1 MESRGKRGLQSKS
14 RQKRRLW
21 LGAASLVVC
30 VGLAAAGL
38 LLAERFSPEAESTA
52 EQPLPMLLPAP
63 EAAEFQMTGLER
75 GWVRFADGAIYET
88 SDGGENWSAVR
99 MEADDESGAPLASG
113 TMGAGT
119 VRQPSSGEGAV
130 QETSR
135 QTAAPAPAADA
146 GAAGGTEAGAS
157 VAEGADMQTG
167 GTIVYLAPD
176 AQPSIQT
183 IELAGERHVVRQS
196 QFATARIGWALLG
209 GGTDRQIP
217 LLVTVDGGDSWSR
230 TFTAEVRTAF
240 RDESERESL
249 AAKEAALYP
258 TPEAAKTAMRSAW
271 SVLPEQAAV
280 GDAVLVRHALPGEV
294 DWQGKTY
301 PLQPFGTGYYTYL
314 PVGMSVKPGEYAI
327 GDKKLKV
334 TAKTFSTQHLQVSQQ
349 MESMRQDTERIAADQ
364 KKIDAA
370 RSKSA
375 AEFLYDSP
383 FVQPIE
389 GRLTT
394 PYGYTRYVNGKWASS
409 HTAIDLA
416 AKQGTPIKA
425 TNDGVVALAD
435 SLYLT
440 GNAIYID
447 HGMGL
452 FSQYAHLHE
461 LNVKTGDK
469 VKKGDIIGT
478 VGSTGFSTGPHLHF
492 TFWMHNVPT
501 NPNRFFDTTPFHWG
515 GVQP

>member
-21 LGAASLVVC
+21 LGAASLAVC

-38 LLAERFSPEAESTA
+38 LLAERSSPEAESTA

-63 EAAEFQMTGLER
+63 EATEFQMTGLER
-75 GWVRFADGAIYET
+75 GWVRFADGVTYET
-88 SDGGENWSAVR
+88 RDGGENWSAVR
-99 MEADDESGAPLASG
+99 MEAEAPV
-113 TMGAGT
+113 T
-119 VRQPSSGEGAV
+119 EGGD
-130 QETSR
+130 T
-135 QTAAPAPAADA
+135 
-146 GAAGGTEAGAS
+146 
-157 VAEGADMQTG
+157 QTG
-167 GTIVYLAPD
+167 GTVVYLAPE

-183 IELAGERHVVRQS
+183 IELAGERHMVRQS
-196 QFATARIGWALLG
+196 QFATARIGWALPG
-209 GGTDRQIP
+209 GGTDRQTP
-217 LLVTVDGGDSWSR
+217 LLVTVDGGASWNR
-230 TFTAEVRTAF
+230 TFTAEVRAAF
-240 RDESERESL
+240 HDESEREAL
-249 AAKEAALYP
+249 VAKEAALYP
-258 TPEAAKTAMRSAW
+258 TLEAAKTALRSAW

-301 PLQPFGTGYYTYL
+301 PLQPFGLGYYTYL

-334 TAKTFSTQHLQVSQQ
+334 TAKSFSTQYLQVSQQ

-501 NPNRFFDTTPFHWG
+501 NPNRFFDTTPFHWAEA
-515 GVQP
+515 QP